1 MSIWLIVLFVVVGVI
16 LAIPTAILIS
26 AGLGALIKFMK
37 EPAIC
42 PRCGSRSL
50 LQVNFIRATILV
62 NGRRAP
68 DSWSLHN
75 CRQCNAR
82 LRLHRNQWFD
92 AEAGDLR
99 YFDPPHGG

>member
-1 MSIWLIVLFVVVGVI
+1 VSIWLIVLFFVVGVI
-16 LAIPTAILIS
+16 LAFPTAILIS
-26 AGLGALIKFMK
+26 AGLGALIKFIT

-50 LQVNFIRATILV
+50 VQTDFIRATTLV

-75 CRQCNAR
+75 CKECNAR
-82 LRLHRNQWFD
+82 LRFHRKQWFD
-92 AEAGDLR
+92 AEACDLR
-99 YFDPPHGG
+99 YFDPRSAR